1 MHPIVKPPVSSWG
14 ENVRQCSVYRGPLLL
29 GYDPRFNTDASRD
42 PPTGLMAHPLTLA
55 ALHAATLDPPGTGFA
70 QPQVSLAVPMGSS
83 TVRLAEYASLGLTG
97 QTLSTWLPVALP
109 APIPAA
115 PFSRADPTR
124 TFVLPAAH
132 GAATPEEEEGWV
144 AVQALGWVW
153 LDAGFV
159 SHTRLP
165 PQACGG
171 AVRARLAAG

>member
-83 TVRLAEYASLGLTG
+83 TVPRNYLVPRSGL
-97 QTLSTWLPVALP
+97 L
-109 APIPAA
+109 
-115 PFSRADPTR
+115 
-124 TFVLPAAH
+124 VLWP
-132 GAATPEEEEGWV
+132 
-144 AVQALGWVW
+144 L
-153 LDAGFV
+153 
-159 SHTRLP
+159 R
-165 PQACGG
+165 
-171 AVRARLAAG
+171 R